1 MGEQASQAS
10 FLCFGDLANEHPHT
24 SLCTDGDDG
33 HRRHACRARGG
44 ANDAGALADQP
55 ESRHGYA
62 SSPPPRTRPAPAASQ
77 AIPTQLDAVTTAAMR
92 SRRPLEDVP
101 ATVSVITTEDIDR
114 ENMQDVRDLVRNEP
128 GVTVGNNPTRA
139 GFQNFIIR
147 GIGGNRVLL
156 MVDGMRQPDFPDS
169 NMGAGTYTR
178 EQPDL
183 EDIKRVE
190 IIRGP
195 ASALYGSDAIGG
207 VVAYTTKDPG
217 DYLKE
222 GRNIYGSVKGAYSG
236 ANLQFAETF
245 TGAVRAG
252 DFEFMGMYTRRD
264 GHEYTPAQSSIAP
277 NPTSFYSND
286 FFAKAVFRP
295 TEVDTIRIT
304 GSYTQGQQSTQVLSG
319 TGTFP
324 ALFAR
329 VFDEWGQDYTNTY
342 RISAQWQHD
351 APIGFIDKLSLLAY
365 FNSVYMQ
372 ADTYQLRGATNG
384 AVPSNAR
391 TSQFY
396 YTQNVWGGELQMH
409 TDAKIGNTDNYFTY
423 GLSFAYTTTTR
434 PRNRSQITLA
444 TGAATTIVGGETYP
458 NKNFPDLDDHSGRHL
473 CAGRDQRPGRPA
485 QDHAWRRARLL
496 QPESQSRPLL
506 LELDRRLPKHDPD
519 GEHLRVGLAQARP
532 ALSFLGY
539 LFGLLPVC
547 DGLPRA
553 AVRQRQLRLHQRRV
567 VLPDPAQSQPEARN
581 RQQLRSRHARQV
593 CRRVELAA
601 HRLREL
607 LQQLPGVGRDR
618 HERPGHPLPVQEP
631 QQRHDLGY
639 RSARR
644 ISFQRQLVGARL
656 DGLRARHRHEH
667 QSARRLGGPV
677 GKSGTSPLHLQSWH
691 RCPAHRH
698 DDRAAQPG
706 QQPEL
711 LPDPAYFNLDATI
724 GYTFKDA
731 VKINAGIFNITNAKY
746 WNAADVIGLASTN
759 QQLDLYAQP
768 GRYFGVNLTARW

>member
-1 MGEQASQAS
+1 MTIRTLLYALMATTAIGGTLAVPASAQTTPAPSPINPNPVTVTPASPDQAQAQTQIQ
-10 FLCFGDLANEHPHT
+10 A
-24 SLCTDGDDG
+24 
-33 HRRHACRARGG
+33 
-44 ANDAGALADQP
+44 
-55 ESRHGYA
+55 
-62 SSPPPRTRPAPAASQ
+62 PAPAAPQ

-101 ATVSVITTEDIDR
+101 ATVSVITTEEIDR
-114 ENMQDVRDLVRNEP
+114 ENMQDIRDLVRNEP

-139 GFQNFIIR
+139 GFQNFVIR

-169 NMGAGTYTR
+169 NTGAGTYTR

-207 VVAYTTKDPG
+207 VVAYITKDPG

-222 GRNIYGSVKGAYSG
+222 GKNIYGSVKAAYSG

-295 TEVDTIRIT
+295 TEVDTIRVT
-304 GSYTQGQQSTQVLSG
+304 GSYTQGKQSTQVLSG

-324 ALFAR
+324 SLFAR

-351 APIGFIDKLSLLAY
+351 APIGFIDNLSLLAY

-409 TDAKIGNTDNYFTY
+409 SNAKIGNTDNHFTY

-434 PRNRSQITLA
+434 PRDRWQITLA
-444 TGAATTIVGGETYP
+444 TGARTQNVGGETYP
-458 NKNFPDLDDHSGRHL
+458 NKNFPDSTTIQAGVYVQDEISALGGRLKITPAVRLDYYSLNPNPDQYFWNSTGASLNMIPTASTYVSASPKLGLLYHFSDIYSGYFQYATGFRAPPYDNANFGFTNAASFYQIL
-473 CAGRDQRPGRPA
+473 PNPNLKPETANSFEVGMRGKYADGSSWQLTGFANFYNNFLESVAVGMNGPVTLFQYKNLSNVTIWGIEARGEYRFNDNWSVLGWTAFA
-485 QDHAWRRARLL
+485 QGTDTNTN
-496 QPESQSRPLL
+496 QPVDSVAPWAS
-506 LELDRRLPKHDPD
+506 
-519 GEHLRVGLAQARP
+519 QAR
-532 ALSFLGY
+532 
-539 LFGLLPVC
+539 
-547 DGLPRA
+547 
-553 AVRQRQLRLHQRRV
+553 VRYTSSNGIV
-567 VLPDPAQSQPEARN
+567 AQIIGTMTAQHSQVSNPN
-581 RQQLRSRHARQV
+581 
-593 CRRVELAA
+593 
-601 HRLREL
+601 
-607 LQQLPGVGRDR
+607 
-618 HERPGHPLPVQEP
+618 
-631 QQRHDLGY
+631 Y
-639 RSARR
+639 
-644 ISFQRQLVGARL
+644 FQ
-656 DGLRARHRHEH
+656 
-667 QSARRLGGPV
+667 
-677 GKSGTSPLHLQSWH
+677 T
-691 RCPAHRH
+691 
-698 DDRAAQPG
+698 
-706 QQPEL
+706 
-711 LPDPAYFNLDATI
+711 PAYFNLDATI

-731 VKINAGIFNITNAKY
+731 LKINAGVFNITNAKY